1 MHQFLDTLY
10 RNDYTVYGIQS
21 PIQHPA
27 DRNNSLQILEF
38 CIALFMEETKLT
50 VRKTDRR
57 TIMTKGMIKDAL
69 LELLQNTPYEKITVT
84 ALCKQSEI
92 TRATFYLHYNNIDN
106 VLDELLDD
114 ALRLTE
120 LDAIQP
126 LPSAIS
132 NRSIENE
139 KNIEER
145 NPDPDA
151 LLPACQRAASN
162 PKYRILFLDESLS
175 HHMLRKLY
183 QMQKPQRIPE
193 IMRDYHL
200 NEWEAEKIFLYM
212 LHGNFA
218 VNKSLGWD
226 KNEDWYHIQKVIK
239 RLLNP

>member
-1 MHQFLDTLY
+1 M
-10 RNDYTVYGIQS
+10 I
-21 PIQHPA
+21 
-27 DRNNSLQILEF
+27 
-38 CIALFMEETKLT
+38 

-57 TIMTKGMIKDAL
+57 TVMTKGMIKDAL
-69 LELLQNTPYEKITVT
+69 LELLHNTPYEKITVT

-92 TRATFYLHYNNIDN
+92 TRATFYLHYNNIDA

-120 LDAIQP
+120 LDAIQT

-132 NRSIENE
+132 NRIIENK
-139 KNIEER
+139 KNSEEM
-145 NPDPDA
+145 NPDA

-183 QMQKPQRIPE
+183 QTQKTQRIPE
-193 IMRDYHL
+193 IMKAYHV
-200 NEWEAEKIFLYM
+200 NEWEAEKIFLYI

-218 VNKSLGWD
+218 VNKSLGWE

-239 RLLNP
+239 RLLKP

>member
-1 MHQFLDTLY
+1 M
-10 RNDYTVYGIQS
+10 
-21 PIQHPA
+21 
-27 DRNNSLQILEF
+27 
-38 CIALFMEETKLT
+38 T

-126 LPSAIS
+126 FSSAIS

-145 NPDPDA
+145 A
-151 LLPACQRAASN
+151 
-162 PKYRILFLDESLS
+162 
-175 HHMLRKLY
+175 
-183 QMQKPQRIPE
+183 RIPTPCF
-193 IMRDYHL
+193 RPVSVPQ
-200 NEWEAEKIFLYM
+200 A
-212 LHGNFA
+212 
-218 VNKSLGWD
+218 
-226 KNEDWYHIQKVIK
+226 IQNIGSFFWTKAYLIIS
-239 RLLNP
+239 

>member
-1 MHQFLDTLY
+1 M
-10 RNDYTVYGIQS
+10 I
-21 PIQHPA
+21 
-27 DRNNSLQILEF
+27 
-38 CIALFMEETKLT
+38 

-57 TIMTKGMIKDAL
+57 TVMTKGMIKDAL
-69 LELLQNTPYEKITVT
+69 LELLHNTPYEKITVT

-92 TRATFYLHYNNIDN
+92 TRATFYLHYNNIDA

-120 LDAIQP
+120 FDAIQT

-132 NRSIENE
+132 NRIIENK
-139 KNIEER
+139 KNSEEM

-183 QMQKPQRIPE
+183 QTQKTQRIPE
-193 IMRDYHL
+193 IMRAYHV
-200 NEWEAEKIFLYM
+200 NEWEAEKIFLYI

-218 VNKSLGWD
+218 VNKSLGWK

-239 RLLNP
+239 RLLKP

>member
-1 MHQFLDTLY
+1 
-10 RNDYTVYGIQS
+10 
-21 PIQHPA
+21 
-27 DRNNSLQILEF
+27 
-38 CIALFMEETKLT
+38 MEKIKLT
-50 VRKTDRR
+50 RRKTDRR
-57 TIMTKGMIKDAL
+57 TIITKGIIKDAL
-69 LELLQNTPYEKITVT
+69 LELLKKIPYEKITVT

-92 TRATFYLHYNNIDN
+92 TRATFYLHYNNIDD

-126 LPSAIS
+126 FSSSIF
-132 NRSIENE
+132 NRNIENE
-139 KNIEER
+139 KSIEEM

-183 QMQKPQRIPE
+183 QIQKPQRIPE
-193 IMRDYHL
+193 IMRAYHV
-200 NEWEAEKIFLYM
+200 NEWEAEKIFLYI

-218 VNKSLGWD
+218 VNKSLGWE

-239 RLLNP
+239 RLLKP

>member
-1 MHQFLDTLY
+1 M
-10 RNDYTVYGIQS
+10 IQ
-21 PIQHPA
+21 
-27 DRNNSLQILEF
+27 
-38 CIALFMEETKLT
+38 
-50 VRKTDRR
+50 
-57 TIMTKGMIKDAL
+57 DAL

-92 TRATFYLHYNNIDN
+92 TRATFYLHYNNIDD

-126 LPSAIS
+126 FSSSIF
-132 NRSIENE
+132 NRNIEIEISIEE
-139 KNIEER
+139 MH
-145 NPDPDA
+145 PDPDA

-183 QMQKPQRIPE
+183 QIQKPQRIPE
-193 IMRDYHL
+193 IMRAYHV
-200 NEWEAEKIFLYM
+200 NEWEAEKIFLYI

-218 VNKSLGWD
+218 VNKSLGWG
-226 KNEDWYHIQKVIK
+226 KNEDWYHIQKIIK
-239 RLLNP
+239 RLLKP

>member
-1 MHQFLDTLY
+1 MRQFLDTLY
-10 RNDYTVYGIQS
+10 GNDYTVYGIQS
-21 PIQHPA
+21 PIQYPA
-27 DRNNSLQILEF
+27 DRNSSLQMLEF
-38 CIALFMEETKLT
+38 CIALFMEKTKLI

-57 TIMTKGMIKDAL
+57 TVMTKGMIQDAL

-92 TRATFYLHYNNIDN
+92 TRATFYLHYNNIDD
-106 VLDELLDD
+106 VLEELLDD

-132 NRSIENE
+132 NRIIENE

-145 NPDPDA
+145 NSDPDA

-175 HHMLRKLY
+175 HHILRKL
-183 QMQKPQRIPE
+183 
-193 IMRDYHL
+193 
-200 NEWEAEKIFLYM
+200 
-212 LHGNFA
+212 
-218 VNKSLGWD
+218 
-226 KNEDWYHIQKVIK
+226 
-239 RLLNP
+239 

>member
-1 MHQFLDTLY
+1 M
-10 RNDYTVYGIQS
+10 
-21 PIQHPA
+21 
-27 DRNNSLQILEF
+27 
-38 CIALFMEETKLT
+38 T

-126 LPSAIS
+126 LSSAIS

-145 NPDPDA
+145 KPGSRRPASGLSACRKQSKISDPF
-151 LLPACQRAASN
+151 SG
-162 PKYRILFLDESLS
+162 
-175 HHMLRKLY
+175 RKLISSY
-183 QMQKPQRIPE
+183 PK
-193 IMRDYHL
+193 
-200 NEWEAEKIFLYM
+200 EAVSNAKTAAYPGNHEKLSCDRMGGRKNLPLYAPWK
-212 LHGNFA
+212 FCR
-218 VNKSLGWD
+218 
-226 KNEDWYHIQKVIK
+226 E
-239 RLLNP
+239 

>member
-1 MHQFLDTLY
+1 M
-10 RNDYTVYGIQS
+10 I
-21 PIQHPA
+21 
-27 DRNNSLQILEF
+27 
-38 CIALFMEETKLT
+38 

-57 TIMTKGMIKDAL
+57 TVMTKGMIKDAL
-69 LELLQNTPYEKITVT
+69 LELLHNTPYEKITVT

-92 TRATFYLHYNNIDN
+92 TRATFYLHYNNIDA

-120 LDAIQP
+120 LDTIQT

-132 NRSIENE
+132 NRTIENK
-139 KNIEER
+139 KNSEEM
-145 NPDPDA
+145 NPDA

-183 QMQKPQRIPE
+183 QTQKTQRIPE
-193 IMRDYHL
+193 IMRAYHV
-200 NEWEAEKIFLYM
+200 NEWEAEKIFLYI

-218 VNKSLGWD
+218 VNKSLGWE

-239 RLLNP
+239 RLLKP